1 MNNSGVF
8 VKFLS
13 FCWGICPF
21 CVCQKYKANNTMGS
35 LDRGVLTGFICRLC
49 SEMHK
54 VVLHIYGEEGIRL
67 CISEKIN
74 RYLSINVSR
83 RLCFLGYWLRNICKT
98 KYIMRRYCYCVNM
111 LQLWPSFQVSRSD
124 PLPKT
129 ICKNCLE
136 RLENQHRL
144 VMRIEQAANMLKGQ
158 RRARVVRGCYVSL
171 CDNNNG
177 PPQPPIPK

>member
-1 MNNSGVF
+1 MIREIFIILLAN
-8 VKFLS
+8 LS
-13 FCWGICPF
+13 ILCLLKRLKRNII
-21 CVCQKYKANNTMGS
+21 MGS

-74 RYLSINVSR
+74 RYLSINVNEFFK
-83 RLCFLGYWLRNICKT
+83 LCFFDYLLQHICST
-98 KYIMRRYCYCVNM
+98 KFIMRRFCYCVNM
-111 LQLWPSFQVSRSD
+111 LHRWPSFQVSRSD

-177 PPQPPIPK
+177 PPEPPIPK

>member
-1 MNNSGVF
+1 
-8 VKFLS
+8 
-13 FCWGICPF
+13 
-21 CVCQKYKANNTMGS
+21 MGS

-49 SEMHK
+49 SEMHR

-74 RYLSINVSR
+74 RYLSIN
-83 RLCFLGYWLRNICKT
+83 
-98 KYIMRRYCYCVNM
+98 
-111 LQLWPSFQVSRSD
+111 VSRSD

-144 VMRIEQAANMLKGQ
+144 VMRIEHAANMLKGQ
-158 RRARVVRGCYVSL
+158 RRARVGRGCYVSL
-171 CDNNNG
+171 CDNSNG
-177 PPQPPIPK
+177 PPHPPIRK